1 MSNISDEIRKFGV
14 TKYGSMRG
22 LAEAID
28 MLPQTL
34 NAYLSGARTISPKFL
49 NKLKKTGFCIDD
61 LDKTKCVIGDFVK
74 LDIEGA
80 IELSGITVS
89 RLSKLLHIEEKEL
102 QSWEEGTSSPSI
114 NQIAQLFNQIIALSL
129 TRLDVFTIT
138 NNQKEQKKNVG

>member
-14 TKYGSMRG
+14 TRYGSMRG

-138 NNQKEQKKNVG
+138 NKQKEKTNVG